1 MNTRQKAE
9 GGRRKDDPRGARETR
24 HPSLITHHPA
34 QPGRRRFMA
43 GAAGLTFGVVAGL
56 PEMLASGSAQ
66 AQAAKPVVVNP
77 YVTLYTDGTVAIQ
90 SPAAEMGQGS
100 LTSLPRIVA
109 DEMDAEWSKVRIV
122 PAYPAGKLYGNP
134 LFGGEQYTAASASV
148 TGYFNSLRQFGA
160 QVRYV
165 LVENAARHW
174 GVPITELSTQPGV
187 VLHQKTGR
195 RLTYGE
201 IAAFAKIPATAP
213 EVEVDPV
220 SKAQFRLIGKDI
232 GRIDVPGK
240 VNGTAQYSID
250 VQVPGMLYGAILR
263 EPVEG
268 AAPERIDDSAARA
281 IEGVVRIVPLKYGVG
296 VLAETP
302 WAAFKAKNALK
313 VTWSRKARGWGFSNE
328 KGYAQFAAIATDASQ
343 KGMTWESRG
352 DVTAGMAKA
361 ATVVEGEYRAD
372 YCYHAQMEPLNSVAA
387 VSPAGDSVEVWVGTQ
402 SQTITVVAVARAL
415 GIPVEKV
422 KFNGLLLGGGFGRR
436 GNRDVEFIVDS
447 VLMSKAAGRPVKVMW
462 TREDDVHNGRFRP
475 LYVNRVRAGLD
486 ASGRIVAWHH
496 RVVCDEVMAF
506 MDPVRFKMAKGRDP
520 IAMLGVQMPTYAIP
534 DRLSEGLLQATGMR
548 TNPLRAI
555 GFGQNS
561 FANEVFIDELA
572 ARQGMD
578 PLAFRLRQLDTTPLA
593 QRARHVIEEVA
604 KMADWGRQRPGRGLG
619 IAYLDYSGSQLAG
632 IAEVSVDRQSGA
644 IKVHNFWCTIDV
656 GVPVHPDNVV
666 AQTESSIVYGLGLAL
681 TERVTIADGVVQQ
694 SNFFDYHVPRMRD
707 IPELHIK
714 LIPTRNHPT
723 GAGQM
728 ATPLVASAISNAVFR
743 LTGARLRQQPMLP
756 ERVKVALAEAQT
768 RAA

>member
-1 MNTRQKAE
+1 MNRIA
-9 GGRRKDDPRGARETR
+9 KDGKER
-24 HPSLITHHPA
+24 IVK
-34 QPGRRRFMA
+34 GRRRFMA
-43 GAAGLTFGVVAGL
+43 GAAGLTFGVAAGL
-56 PEMLASGSAQ
+56 PEFLATGSAH
-66 AQAAKPVVVNP
+66 AQAAAKQVVVNP
-77 YVTLYTDGTVAIQ
+77 YVTLFTDGTVVIQ

-109 DEMDAEWSKVRIV
+109 DEMDADWAKVKIV

-134 LFGGEQYTAASASV
+134 LFGGEQYTAGSATV

-174 GVPITELSTQPGV
+174 GVPIAELSTQPGA
-187 VLHQKTGR
+187 VLHQKTSR

-201 IAAFAKIPATAP
+201 IAAFAQIPAQAP
-213 EVEVDPV
+213 QIDVEPV
-220 SKAQFRLIGKDI
+220 AKAQFRLIGKDI

-250 VQVPGMLYGAILR
+250 VQVPGMIYGAILR

-268 AAPERIDDSAARA
+268 AAPERIDDAAARA
-281 IEGVVRIVPLKYGVG
+281 IEGVTGIVPLKYGVG
-296 VLAETP
+296 VLADTP
-302 WAAFKAKNALK
+302 WAAFKAKDALK
-313 VTWSRKARGWGFSNE
+313 VTWSRTAKGWGFSND
-328 KGYAQFAAIATDASQ
+328 KGYAQFAAVSKDLSSKGIA
-343 KGMTWESRG
+343 WENKG
-352 DVTAGMAKA
+352 DVAAAMAKA
-361 ATVVEGEYRAD
+361 ATIVEGEYRAD

-387 VSPAGDSVEVWVGTQ
+387 VSPAGDAVEVWCGTQ
-402 SQTITVVAVARAL
+402 SQTITVVAVANAL
-415 GIPVEKV
+415 GIPEAKV

-486 ASGRIVAWHH
+486 ASGKIVAWHH
-496 RVVCDEVMAF
+496 RVVSDEVLAF
-506 MDPVRFKMAKGRDP
+506 MDPVRYKATKGRDN
-520 IAMLGVQMPTYAIP
+520 IAMRGTELPTYAIP
-534 DRLSEGLLQATGMR
+534 DRLTEGLQQATGMR

-555 GFGQNS
+555 GVGQNS

-572 ARQGMD
+572 AKRGVD
-578 PLAFRLRQLDTTPLA
+578 PVQFRLQQLDTTPLA
-593 QRARHVIEEVA
+593 QRARHVIEEA
-604 KMADWGRQRPGRGLG
+604 ASMAEWGRKRAGRGLG
-619 IAYLDYSGSQLAG
+619 IAYLDYSGTQLAG
-632 IAEVSVDRQSGA
+632 VAEVSVDRQSGA

-666 AQTESSIVYGLGLAL
+666 AQTEGSIVYGLGLAL
-681 TERVTIADGVVQQ
+681 TERITIADGAVQQ
-694 SNFFDYHVPRMRD
+694 SNFFNYHVPRMRD
-707 IPELHIK
+707 LPELHIK

-728 ATPLVASAISNAVFR
+728 ATPLVASAISNAVFQ

-768 RAA
+768 RVT

>member
-1 MNTRQKAE
+1 MIKSKVESRKSKGSSNE
-9 GGRRKDDPRGARETR
+9 GRATS
-24 HPSLITHHPA
+24 HASLN
-34 QPGRRRFMA
+34 QGRRRFML
-43 GAAGLTFGVVAGL
+43 GAAGLTFGVAMGVPDVLKQA
-56 PEMLASGSAQ
+56 A
-66 AQAAKPVVVNP
+66 AQAAGAKGVVVNP
-77 YVTLYTDGTVAIQ
+77 WVTLSTDGTVAIM

-100 LTSLPRIVA
+100 LTSLPRILA
-109 DEMDAEWSKVRIV
+109 DEMDADWAKVKIV
-122 PAYPAGKLYGNP
+122 PAPPTGKLYGNP
-134 LFGGEQYTAASASV
+134 LFGGEQYTAGSATV

-165 LVENAARHW
+165 LMENAARHW
-174 GVPITELSTQPGV
+174 NVPLSELATEPGV
-187 VLHQKTGR
+187 VVHAKSGR
-195 RLTYGE
+195 RIPYGE
-201 IAAFAKIPATAP
+201 IAAFATIPAQAP
-213 EVEVDPV
+213 EIAVEPV
-220 SKAQFRLIGKDI
+220 ATAQFRLVGQ
-232 GRIDVPGK
+232 DVPRVDVAGK
-240 VNGTAQYSID
+240 VNGTAPYSID
-250 VQVPGMLYGAILR
+250 VQVPGMIYGAILR

-268 AAPERIDDSAARA
+268 AAPERIDDAAARA
-281 IEGVVRIVPLKYGVG
+281 IEGVIRVVPLKYGVG
-296 VLAETP
+296 VLADTP

-313 VTWSRKARGWGFSNE
+313 VTWSRTARGWGFSNE
-328 KGYAQFAAIATDASQ
+328 KGYAQFAAIAKDASQ
-343 KGMTWESRG
+343 KGRTWEARG
-352 DVTAGMAKA
+352 DMAVEMAKA
-361 ATVVEGEYRAD
+361 ASIVEGEYRAD

-387 VSPAGDSVEVWVGTQ
+387 VSPAGDAVEVWVGTQ
-402 SQTITVVAVARAL
+402 SQTITVVAVAKAL

-486 ASGRIVAWHH
+486 ASGNIVAWHH

-506 MDPVRFKMAKGRDP
+506 MDPVRLKMTKGRDP

-555 GFGQNS
+555 GFCQNS

-572 ARQGMD
+572 AKQGVD
-578 PLAFRLRQLDTTPLA
+578 PVAFRLRQLDTTPLA

-604 KMADWGRQRPGRGLG
+604 KMADWGRPRPGRGLG
-619 IAYLDYSGSQLAG
+619 IAYLDYSGSQLGG
-632 IAEVSVDRQSGA
+632 IAEVSVDRQTGA

-681 TERVTIADGVVQQ
+681 TERITIADGAVQQ
-694 SNFFDYHVPRMRD
+694 SNFFDYHVPRMSD
-707 IPELHIK
+707 LPEVHIK

-728 ATPLVASAISNAVFR
+728 ATPLVPSAISNAVFQ
-743 LTGARLRQQPMLP
+743 LTGARMRQQPMLP
-756 ERVKVALAEAQT
+756 DRVKLALAEQQT
-768 RAA
+768 RVT